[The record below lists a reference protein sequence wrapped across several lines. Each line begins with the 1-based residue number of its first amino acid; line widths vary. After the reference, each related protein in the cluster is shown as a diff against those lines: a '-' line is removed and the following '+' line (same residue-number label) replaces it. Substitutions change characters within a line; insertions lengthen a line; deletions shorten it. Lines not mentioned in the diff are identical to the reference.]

1 MEASDKPKNYGWK
14 VLISIVILLLIVVF
28 SVQNSTGTRI
38 KFLIW
43 DRETPLVFLMVFSFV
58 LGLSFALL
66 AIWPV
71 SRHSKR
77 KSKLIKEL
85 QLRIDFLEDKQAN
98 NQSAKL

>member
-14 VLISIVILLLIVVF
+14 VLISIIILLLIVVF

-38 KFLIW
+38 KFLMW

-85 QLRIDFLEDKQAN
+85 QLRIDFLEEQQAN

>member
-1 MEASDKPKNYGWK
+1 MELSDKPKNYGWK
-14 VLISIVILLLIVVF
+14 VLLAIIILLAIVVF
-28 SVQNSTGTRI
+28 SVQNSNQTLVKLWFWEGNA
-38 KFLIW
+38 
-43 DRETPLVFLMVFSFV
+43 PLVFLMVFSFV

-85 QLRIDFLEDKQAN
+85 QTRIDVLEQNLSKNDT
-98 NQSAKL
+98 SSI